1 MSHFFCNKDVAQ
13 ISDTQVKICFFVIF
27 LVYQKSFAE
36 CCLNIFVGSPNLF
49 KAGMKMRKQISK
61 VGENSDRK
69 LQIVGFSGITPT
81 DVKPQYVTKRLGARG
96 KFLDKDR

>member
-1 MSHFFCNKDVAQ
+1 
-13 ISDTQVKICFFVIF
+13 
-27 LVYQKSFAE
+27 
-36 CCLNIFVGSPNLF
+36 
-49 KAGMKMRKQISK
+49 MRKQITK